1 MNERIKELSGK
12 ALDIAIP
19 ETYTEINLRQFQK
32 FRDTFAKLIIEE
44 CISIVNKRKDAAID
58 AGWLVDEAM
67 TNAVWDIEEQLCGI
81 KDWELKNG

>member
-32 FRDTFAKLIIEE
+32 FRDTFAKLIIKDCLDIINE
-44 CISIVNKRKDAAID
+44 RKDQAIEMD
-58 AGWLVDEAM
+58 WKVDEAM
-67 TNAVWDIEEQLCGI
+67 SCAAMHIEEYFGVN
-81 KDWELKNG
+81 NG

>member
-32 FRDTFAKLIIEE
+32 FRDTFAELIIRE
-44 CISIVNKRKDAAID
+44 CIKRM
-58 AGWLVDEAM
+58 DEDNGA
-67 TNAVWDIEEQLCGI
+67 TYHGDLLLDYFGV
-81 KDWELKNG
+81 KND